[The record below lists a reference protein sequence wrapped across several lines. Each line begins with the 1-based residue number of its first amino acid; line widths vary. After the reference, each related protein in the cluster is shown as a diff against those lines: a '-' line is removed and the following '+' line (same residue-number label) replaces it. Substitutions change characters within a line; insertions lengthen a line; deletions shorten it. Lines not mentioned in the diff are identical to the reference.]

1 MLPCLHCGKRPL
13 CNLFKRCCQDQF
25 KDKKRLIQSEK
36 MLPGPHDIKNSFYN
50 LARCC
55 QDCMMA
61 KTHCPIL
68 RQKRLFQFSKMM
80 PRPHMMARCC
90 HYRMWQKNLIN
101 FGKMSPGPHYGKNAF
116 FNNLAR
122 HCQFH
127 NMAKA
132 TCTDVRHTI
141 GGKVIFYFKK
151 QIQHVI
157 IAQRPRKLHFHVL
170 NLYLSTGVNFCLN
183 ILHFWPQN
191 SDI

>member
-1 MLPCLHCGKRPL
+1 MACRRIAISLKQPGKMLPCLHCGKRPL

-116 FNNLAR
+116 INNLAR

-141 GGKVIFYFKK
+141 GGKVIFYLKK
-151 QIQHVI
+151 
-157 IAQRPRKLHFHVL
+157 
-170 NLYLSTGVNFCLN
+170 
-183 ILHFWPQN
+183 
-191 SDI
+191 

>member
-1 MLPCLHCGKRPL
+1 MSQYEASLCRKCRGTTILGCSKNWVMACVENAISLKQPGKMLPCLHCGKRPL

-90 HYRMWQKNLIN
+90 HYRMWQKTLSI
-101 FGKMSPGPHYGKNAF
+101 
-116 FNNLAR
+116 LAR
-122 HCQFH
+122 CRQDRI
-127 NMAKA
+127 MAKMLLL
-132 TCTDVRHTI
+132 TTWQDIVSS
-141 GGKVIFYFKK
+141 
-151 QIQHVI
+151 I
-157 IAQRPRKLHFHVL
+157 IWQKRHVL
-170 NLYLSTGVNFCLN
+170 TYVIQSAEK
-183 ILHFWPQN
+183 
-191 SDI
+191 